1 MIKAK
6 SKVTSYLRG
15 ALGLEQEGEPTFPKK
30 MAHMRRNSYKSN
42 MSKRRQYAQE
52 STYMFFANM
61 LMCRDK
67 FEGGTYLEKLTDR
80 FAYLHDRFR
89 LWGHPI

>member
-52 STYMFFANM
+52 STYLVFANM
-61 LMCRDK
+61 QICRDK
-67 FEGGTYLEKLTDR
+67 FEGGKIDR
-80 FAYLHDRFR
+80 QICIFTRQISFVGTPY
-89 LWGHPI
+89 

>member
-1 MIKAK
+1 
-6 SKVTSYLRG
+6 
-15 ALGLEQEGEPTFPKK
+15 
-30 MAHMRRNSYKSN
+30 

-89 LWGHPI
+89 LWGHAIGGFLDIFFFTQGQRLLQNTQRQF